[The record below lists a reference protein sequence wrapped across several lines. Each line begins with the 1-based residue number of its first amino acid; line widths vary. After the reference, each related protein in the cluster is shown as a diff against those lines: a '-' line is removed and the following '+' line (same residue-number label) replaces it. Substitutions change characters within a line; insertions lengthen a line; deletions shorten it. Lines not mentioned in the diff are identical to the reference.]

1 MTHKEVIELYDRYIE
16 LKLKH
21 GYKAR
26 AMGMY
31 CEPIK
36 MNKPMD
42 PEVAKEMDFIAKCL
56 LQSNSLHVLNKK
68 QLKKISNDERLGSRA
83 SEILN
88 RINI

>member
-1 MTHKEVIELYDRYIE
+1 MTRKEAREFYDRYIE
-16 LKLKH
+16 LKLRH

-42 PEVAKEMDFIAKCL
+42 PRVSKEMDFIAKSFI
-56 LQSNSLHVLNKK
+56 QSNSLHLLTPK
-68 QLKKISNDERLGSRA
+68 QLKLLANDEKLGQRVSEMLGRL
-83 SEILN
+83 N
-88 RINI
+88 V